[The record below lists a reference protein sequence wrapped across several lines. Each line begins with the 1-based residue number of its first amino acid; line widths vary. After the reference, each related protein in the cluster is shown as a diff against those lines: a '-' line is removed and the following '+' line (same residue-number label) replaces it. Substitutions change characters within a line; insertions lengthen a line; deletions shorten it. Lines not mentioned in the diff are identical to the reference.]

1 MIFMELLFRGVV
13 NVIGVPW
20 GLFYMWYNIKNEL
33 IKKASKMDKKEI
45 LKYLET
51 LKSKLQ
57 KDGIVSIGL
66 FGSFAKESA
75 DKDSDIDILIETSD
89 AFINK
94 YRGWDAFI
102 YIDENIREKISNK
115 FHKKVDIFDK
125 NSNSAIKEQI
135 LKDVCYA

>member
-1 MIFMELLFRGVV
+1 MELLFNGVV

-33 IKKASKMDKKEI
+33 IKKVSKMDKKEI

-51 LKSKLQ
+51 HKSKLQ

-125 NSNSAIKEQI
+125 NSNSSIKEEI

>member
-1 MIFMELLFRGVV
+1 MELLFNGVV
-13 NVIGVPW
+13 NVIRVPW

-66 FGSFAKESA
+66 FGSFAKESP

-125 NSNSAIKEQI
+125 NSNSSIKEQI

>member
-1 MIFMELLFRGVV
+1 MELLFNGVV

-125 NSNSAIKEQI
+125 NSNSSIKEEI

>member
-1 MIFMELLFRGVV
+1 MELLFNGVV

-125 NSNSAIKEQI
+125 NSNSSIKEHI